1 MTKIFE
7 LIAHNTFTIVVAILV
22 FGFLLL
28 VAMDLFK
35 KEIKAFLKKKFD
47 LYDRFEVLDFARRY
61 ARKKMDVNS
70 HLIKIDKELKE
81 YNKTRNYG
89 K

>member
-7 LIAHNTFTIVVAILV
+7 IIGHNTFTIVVAMLV
-22 FGFLLL
+22 LGFLVYSTLN
-28 VAMDLFK
+28 LFE

-47 LYDRFEVLDFARRY
+47 MYDRFEVLDFARRY
-61 ARKKMDVNS
+61 ARKKSDVNA
-70 HLIKIDKELKE
+70 HLIEVDKELNE
-81 YNKTRNYG
+81 YNKTRNYE